1 MVLIYHP
8 QQGLGEEGED
18 SQFQV
23 HKKDS
28 ESGLVLTLQN
38 VANKEKWVQIK
49 EGQLLADG
57 TGDELSELSVTET
70 NGCVVLESA
79 KTPGQY
85 VAVQEDGSGQVATEL
100 GPTAHFTPLVKTS

>member
-1 MVLIYHP
+1 M
-8 QQGLGEEGED
+8 
-18 SQFQV
+18 

-38 VANKEKWVQIK
+38 VADKEKWIQIK

-57 TGDELSELSVTET
+57 TGDELSELSVTVT
-70 NGCVVLESA
+70 DGCVVLESV